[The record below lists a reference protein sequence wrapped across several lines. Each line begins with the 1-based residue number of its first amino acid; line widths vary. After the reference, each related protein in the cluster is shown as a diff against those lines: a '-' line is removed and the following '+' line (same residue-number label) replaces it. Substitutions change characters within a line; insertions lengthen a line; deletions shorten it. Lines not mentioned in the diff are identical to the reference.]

1 MTDTCIMT
9 GSRKDL
15 ESARKRIA
23 RVISHTSSL
32 TVDAGGLW
40 LTTDCIAHDLSAIRR
55 EVPA

>member
-1 MTDTCIMT
+1 MTQACIMT

-23 RVISHTSSL
+23 KAISHTSSL

-40 LTTDCIAHDLSAIRR
+40 LTTDCIAHDLSAIRTQ
-55 EVPA
+55 VTA